1 MKSGLPCRPAGP
13 VADAAYARRAAE
25 RRAEVLPRTIA
36 ALEALAGRGV
46 DAGVIGSVARDEVL
60 PHSDVDFLIL
70 DGSGVGWPEIV
81 GIVENHVY
89 PAAPVHVLFLDSVRP
104 ERRHRFLK
112 DLRRARDLRRL
123 LVTA

>member
-1 MKSGLPCRPAGP
+1 MTSGPDRPARP
-13 VADAAYARRAAE
+13 VVDAAYVRRAAQ

-36 ALEALAGRGV
+36 ALEALASRGV

-70 DGSGVGWPEIV
+70 DESGVGWPEIV
-81 GIVENHVY
+81 GIVGDHVY

-104 ERRHRFLK
+104 ERRPRFLR
-112 DLRRARDLRRL
+112 DLRSARDLRRI
-123 LVTA
+123 LVMA